1 MWWSSNEDV
10 LAVEIMKYMWWS
22 YDDYLN
28 TPYTIIQAILI
39 RMNLESKSK

>member
-22 YDDYLN
+22 YDNYLN
-28 TPYTIIQAILI
+28 TPYIIIQAILI